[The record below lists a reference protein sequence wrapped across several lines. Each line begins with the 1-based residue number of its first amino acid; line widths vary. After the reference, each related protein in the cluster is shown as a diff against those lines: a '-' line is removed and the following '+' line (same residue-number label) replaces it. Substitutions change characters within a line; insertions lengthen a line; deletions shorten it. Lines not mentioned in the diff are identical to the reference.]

1 VGLYKRWVLPFLGG
15 QPPISI
21 AASFSLWCVTDIHA
35 LISFFFFFSSAS
47 SSSPDPNLNLN
58 PKPTSSSSSHPP
70 PSSQQI
76 QTSNIKPHQAH
87 IIQPT
92 FSPAVNERVENTV
105 DGCVRDAVGQS
116 GRYYCRKEGAGVMR
130 GIQLRFEEGC
140 CGHGMC

>member
-1 VGLYKRWVLPFLGG
+1 MGFAFFGG
-15 QPPISI
+15 ATSDFDCCFFFPLVCHRHTRPD
-21 AASFSLWCVTDIHA
+21 L
-35 LISFFFFFSSAS
+35 FFFFFSSAS